1 MKSEPFY
8 WKGERGSL
16 YLGNLE
22 PPKSMFQI
30 IRGDKVMAIKLQA
43 QDNMKGG
50 QKIKFFY
57 NQSHLPWTPPQQ
69 GEAFTAGSHSG
80 SPHNFLDLHALVS
93 VLF

>member
-1 MKSEPFY
+1 
-8 WKGERGSL
+8 
-16 YLGNLE
+16 
-22 PPKSMFQI
+22 MFQI

-50 QKIKFFY
+50 QKIKFLY